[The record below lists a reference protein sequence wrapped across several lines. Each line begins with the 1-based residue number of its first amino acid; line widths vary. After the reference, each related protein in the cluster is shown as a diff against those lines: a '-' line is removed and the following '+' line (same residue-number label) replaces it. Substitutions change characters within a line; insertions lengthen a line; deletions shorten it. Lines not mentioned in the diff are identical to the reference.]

1 MIVFFLIL
9 LAFLGTTLVRLLCY
23 KPFMKRFKI
32 FGRKTKSMPSYNFN
46 YELSVRQLQ
55 REFKKTKAEIRVYE
69 EALKTEGAF
78 RDSSN
83 PIVKQFISRLRQK
96 LRDIISRF
104 DELLDKYD
112 IPKTLDTGMT
122 PS

>member
-1 MIVFFLIL
+1 MFSLIF
-9 LAFLGTTLVRLLCY
+9 LAFLGTTLVRLFCY

-46 YELSVRQLQ
+46 DELSARQLQ
-55 REFKKTKAEIRVYE
+55 KEFKKTKAEIRLYE
-69 EALKTEGAF
+69 EALKTSDTF
-78 RDSSN
+78 RDSSI

-96 LRDIISRF
+96 LRDIIARF
-104 DELLDKYD
+104 EELLDKYD
-112 IPKTLDTGMT
+112 IPKTIDTDST